1 MKIFEYLFN
10 QAPGS
15 TNITDSSGLGNGGII
30 NPVRAGATPA
40 QVVSGFSPPGY
51 AFNSLKYSVDD
62 MPTSHGASVEPD
74 DQLQFLGVP
83 VTPSILNINN
93 TRAFSTSFWA
103 FHEAMPEY
111 KKNMSPIL

>member
-40 QVVSGFSPPGY
+40 QVVSGFSRQ
-51 AFNSLKYSVDD
+51 ATL
-62 MPTSHGASVEPD
+62 
-74 DQLQFLGVP
+74 
-83 VTPSILNINN
+83 
-93 TRAFSTSFWA
+93 STA
-103 FHEAMPEY
+103 
-111 KKNMSPIL
+111 